1 MVSKKLDDLLDQ
13 AEALQRSGQF
23 TEAQELIDFLM
34 KEHPYP
40 YVHFLWAQNQEYR
53 YDYELAIDTYS
64 LLLKEKIDP
73 ALAIDVS
80 YRLGVALDEKGEHK
94 KAIRQWK
101 QLLRSKHFPKEHQV
115 AVELLI
121 GAAQIHAGQHRK
133 GVKTINSALPKATK
147 QQGWMQARARN
158 ALAMLLIAQADRVL
172 LQGKNVQSRVEER
185 MAVLDNAEKQ
195 VIAALELD
203 KTEYVL
209 EGVIQVVDAYLRMYD
224 DAISIAP
231 PVPLLAV
238 EHAKYQEELKRC

>member
-1 MVSKKLDDLLDQ
+1 MYSNRSSEGDL
-13 AEALQRSGQF
+13 AF
-23 TEAQELIDFLM
+23 TC
-34 KEHPYP
+34 KE
-40 YVHFLWAQNQEYR
+40 
-53 YDYELAIDTYS
+53 
-64 LLLKEKIDP
+64 IDP

-185 MAVLDNAEKQ
+185 MAILDNAEKQ

-231 PVPLLAV
+231 PVSLLAV
-238 EHAKYQEELKRC
+238 EYAKYQEELKEKADILKRKAQNYARKGLNYALQQDWRGVEKKEILLRIEALKKES